1 MTATPRRGQVTGQG
15 HVGDA
20 ISSLATAQASEAEVV
35 KDWREL
41 LFQADSTELQSKRSH
56 SQTTRTRANNAGRA
70 ASSQS
75 GGWGG
80 SQVQPTRHSPG
91 QARQL
96 RGLAHLPRV
105 PLQAVLIQW
114 AAKVAF
120 FRLKLDQLMDSLC
133 RVCLAESKQNLQD
146 RK

>member
-41 LFQADSTELQSKRSH
+41 LFQSDSTELQSKRSH

-75 GGWGG
+75 GGWGVSG
-80 SQVQPTRHSPG
+80 AAHPAQPWASTAAPGPGPPPARPSPG
-91 QARQL
+91 SPHSVGSKGGFFQAEIGPVDGQPL
-96 RGLAHLPRV
+96 SGLSSGVQTKSAR
-105 PLQAVLIQW
+105 
-114 AAKVAF
+114 
-120 FRLKLDQLMDSLC
+120 
-133 RVCLAESKQNLQD
+133 
-146 RK
+146 

>member
-1 MTATPRRGQVTGQG
+1 MTVTPRWGQVTGQG

-80 SQVQPTRHSPG
+80 LRCSPPGTALGKHGSSGAWPTSRASLSRQSSFSG
-91 QARQL
+91 QQRWL
-96 RGLAHLPRV
+96 FSG
-105 PLQAVLIQW
+105 
-114 AAKVAF
+114 
-120 FRLKLDQLMDSLC
+120 
-133 RVCLAESKQNLQD
+133 
-146 RK
+146 